1 MTQKTSNV
9 AESLS
14 PVDCQFESVKQPK
27 VPAARHFMQKD
38 QALLEEY

>member
-1 MTQKTSNV
+1 MTQKTSDV

-27 VPAARHFMQKD
+27 VLATRNFMQKF
-38 QALLEEY
+38 QAVLEEY

>member
-14 PVDCQFESVKQPK
+14 PVDCQFESVKQPE
-27 VPAARHFMQKD
+27 VPAAENFMQKF
-38 QALLEEY
+38 QAVPGEY